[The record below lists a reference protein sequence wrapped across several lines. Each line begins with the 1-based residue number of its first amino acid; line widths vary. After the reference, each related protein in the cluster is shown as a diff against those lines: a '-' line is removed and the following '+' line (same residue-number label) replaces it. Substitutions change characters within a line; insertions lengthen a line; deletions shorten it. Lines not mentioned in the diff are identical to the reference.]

1 MRSSLKTGKGCSNKK
16 GQHVQNTAVK
26 TTPWQKYALTRTRG
40 VIKRLPPPLLPS
52 PYKQYPRQQ
61 WRKQS
66 LIQQR
71 KAFLGY
77 RRGSRG
83 GGGGGQWCSRRNFGL
98 GHVSCAAALGL
109 GPSNDPRV
117 TRPSAL
123 RVLQA
128 PSHLTAPRSRPALD
142 TRFPTPEAP
151 EVLTG
156 LFPRFP
162 PKQNCVAPVTCR
174 LGKRFILGK
183 PRELVSF
190 QPCPHPGVHVHLN
203 SPQHMRHKVYSLERT
218 RG

>member
-83 GGGGGQWCSRRNFGL
+83 GGGGGQRCSHRNFGL

-109 GPSNDPRV
+109 GPSKDPRV
-117 TRPSAL
+117 TRPLSPPRVAGSLTPHRTQVPSCTRHPVPHSRGPRGFDRAL
-123 RVLQA
+123 
-128 PSHLTAPRSRPALD
+128 PSFSSQT
-142 TRFPTPEAP
+142 
-151 EVLTG
+151 
-156 LFPRFP
+156 
-162 PKQNCVAPVTCR
+162 
-174 LGKRFILGK
+174 
-183 PRELVSF
+183 ELCC
-190 QPCPHPGVHVHLN
+190 PCYL
-203 SPQHMRHKVYSLERT
+203 
-218 RG
+218 

>member
-1 MRSSLKTGKGCSNKK
+1 MARSWSPAPEKLG
-16 GQHVQNTAVK
+16 
-26 TTPWQKYALTRTRG
+26 TRG
-40 VIKRLPPPLLPS
+40 PVGPQDHTCARAEVGIKAEGEVALS
-52 PYKQYPRQQ
+52 
-61 WRKQS
+61 
-66 LIQQR
+66 
-71 KAFLGY
+71 
-77 RRGSRG
+77 
-83 GGGGGQWCSRRNFGL
+83 GGGGGQRCSRRNFGL

-109 GPSNDPRV
+109 GPSKDPRV

-203 SPQHMRHKVYSLERT
+203 SPQHTRHKVYSLERT